1 MENFHKFFVKY
12 MPYSLLTVV
21 LLIGVMIYFVLSDD
35 DDEIRYQEMLK
46 AQQARARKVKEQKKL
61 KPIKED

>member
-1 MENFHKFFVKY
+1 